1 MKVLFIS
8 IFVISLVSIVIMPN
22 VLGANVVPWGTIFV
36 EKPVLELPY
45 TAWDDASYEKMEIF
59 GVVDKPRS
67 SGFIYMT
74 VTKPDGNTDKI
85 KIRPS
90 SDSGKYSNHILI
102 CCGNIGKYSVSAV
115 WGIHFIG
122 MVSFDVV
129 QLPKLQP
136 IETPAESATIPTW
149 VKNTAGW
156 WAKGQINDSAYI
168 SGIQY
173 LIKEEI
179 MVVPP
184 TKTANYGY
192 YSQEVPTWVKN
203 TAGWWAKGQVNDSAY
218 ISGIQYLIEEGVIK
232 VS

>member
-1 MKVLFIS
+1 MKFLFLS

-22 VLGANVVPWGTIFV
+22 ALGADVVPWGTIFV
-36 EKPVLELPY
+36 EKPVLQLPY

-59 GVVDKPRS
+59 GVVDEPRS
-67 SGFIYMT
+67 SGYIYMT
-74 VTKPDGNTDKI
+74 VTKPDGNTDKV

-90 SDSGKYSNHILI
+90 SDNGKYSTDILI
-102 CCGNIGKYSVSAV
+102 CCGDIGKYSVSAV

-129 QLPKLQP
+129 QLPKLLP
-136 IETPAESATIPTW
+136 IETPAGSVTIPTW

-156 WAKGQINDSAYI
+156 WAKGQF
-168 SGIQY
+168 
-173 LIKEEI
+173 
-179 MVVPP
+179 
-184 TKTANYGY
+184 
-192 YSQEVPTWVKN
+192 
-203 TAGWWAKGQVNDSAY
+203 NDSAY

>member
-1 MKVLFIS
+1 MKVLFLS

-22 VLGANVVPWGTIFV
+22 ALGADVVPWGTIFV
-36 EKPVLELPY
+36 EKPVLQLPY

-67 SGFIYMT
+67 SGFVYMT
-74 VTKPDGNTDKI
+74 LTKPNGNTDEI
-85 KIRPS
+85 KVRPS
-90 SDSGKYSNHILI
+90 QDNGKYSTHILI

-122 MVSFDVV
+122 MVSFDVI
-129 QLPKLQP
+129 QLPKTQT
-136 IETPAESATIPTW
+136 IETPTESVTIPMW
-149 VKNTAGW
+149 IKNTAGW
-156 WAKGQINDSAYI
+156 WAKGQINDSTYI

-173 LIKEEI
+173 LIEEGI
-179 MVVPP
+179 MVVPT
-184 TKTANYGY
+184 TKTANSGY

-203 TAGWWAKGQVNDSAY
+203 TAGWWAKGQINDSTY
-218 ISGIQYLIEEGVIK
+218 VSGIQYLIEEGMIK